1 MEFPKGNVSIIALSL
16 TGWKTPFSCGDKFTM
31 ERAFNIKEVSNLLLS
46 VMKRCNLLLL
56 EFYQT
61 FCQLTYLILLFIVF
75 SPPLMFLAHA
85 MFLSHVSLLSNC
97 VTVFMMTV

>member
-1 MEFPKGNVSIIALSL
+1 
-16 TGWKTPFSCGDKFTM
+16 M
-31 ERAFNIKEVSNLLLS
+31 ERAFNVKEISNLLLS
-46 VMKRCNLLLL
+46 VMKRCNMLLL

-61 FCQLTYLILLFIVF
+61 FCQLYYLILLFIVF